1 MNDGFVRFYM
11 FELLAI
17 MYLFHGKTDGCK
29 LCFFFL
35 CKKQLVE
42 NLRAIFFVDS
52 FYSQV
57 CYNNVTDL

>member
-17 MYLFHGKTDGCK
+17 MYLFHGKTDGCG
-29 LCFFFL
+29 LFFFL
-35 CKKQLVE
+35 GKKQLVE
-42 NLRAIFFVDS
+42 ILRAIFFVDS